1 MWDLANY
8 KMRGSVDRK
17 LLRGDI
23 KDRGI
28 LTKSRP
34 KTYSLN
40 MGYEELDQ
48 VSKVG
53 DDTAGFFAK
62 IQLGRPKTE

>member
-1 MWDLANY
+1 ME
-8 KMRGSVDRK
+8 GK
-17 LLRGDI
+17 LLREII